1 MNKVLIPIIIGIGL
15 SVPLGAGHL
24 FLFGTHNNI
33 DIDPEI
39 LEFYGEFVLQ
49 SDAVV
54 YSVKLLDD
62 DDLLHVVLTF
72 YRTPA
77 GHVVMNDPIPLFQEL
92 FPDKN
97 VTALVVLA
105 GGKEIPHYTED
116 NLLRFNFSNTGVVL
130 IRGE

>member
-15 SVPLGAGHL
+15 MTPFVVNYSFSGISPAPSH
-24 FLFGTHNNI
+24 
-33 DIDPEI
+33 IDPRI

-49 SDAVV
+49 SDAVMH
-54 YSVKLLDD
+54 SVSLVVDD
-62 DDLLHVVLTF
+62 GLPYVALTF
-72 YRTPA
+72 ARTPA
-77 GHVVMNDPIPLFQEL
+77 GYAVMDDPLPLFQEL

-97 VTALVVLA
+97 VTTLVVLA

-116 NLLRFNFSNTGVVL
+116 NLLRFNFSNTGIVS

>member
-54 YSVKLLDD
+54 YSV
-62 DDLLHVVLTF
+62 DLGYDYHPYIVLTF

-92 FPDKN
+92 FPDDN
-97 VTALVVLA
+97 VTTLVVLA
-105 GGKEIPHYTED
+105 GGKEIPHYTEN

>member
-39 LEFYGEFVLQ
+39 LEFYREFVLQ

-54 YSVKLLDD
+54 YSVDLAYDD
-62 DDLLHVVLTF
+62 HPFIVLTF
-72 YRTPA
+72 DRTPA

-92 FPDKN
+92 FPDDN
-97 VTALVVLA
+97 VTTLVVLA
-105 GGKEIPHYTED
+105 GGKEIPHYTEN
-116 NLLRFNFSNTGVVL
+116 NLLRFNVSSVGFVL
-130 IRGE
+130 IKGE